1 MKNSQVPVAR
11 KDGLVV
17 QETADEVLVYDLKS
31 NKAHCLNRT
40 AAFVWKSCDGNKSID
55 EIVRR
60 FESELGVKVDRD
72 LVWLAIDQLNG
83 KELLEVKSAPRFA
96 GQSRREAIKRVG
108 LAAVVALPVVASLT
122 APTSVLA
129 SSSCACETVVDCQT
143 QTGCATTACNVSGIC
158 V

>member
-1 MKNSQVPVAR
+1 MKNSQVPIAR

-31 NKAHCLNRT
+31 NKAHCLNQT
-40 AAFVWKSCDGNKSID
+40 AAFVWKSCDGNKSVD

-60 FESELGVKVDRD
+60 FESELGVRVDRD

-83 KELLEVKSAPRFA
+83 KELLETKTAPRFA

-129 SSSCACETVVDCQT
+129 SSSCACETVVDCQS
-143 QTGCATTACNVSGIC
+143 QTGCVTNGCNVSGIC
-158 V
+158 I